1 MRKLATIRV
10 VNDLKP
16 IAGADLIELAI
27 VDGWKCVVKKGD
39 FAVGSPVI
47 YCEIDSFLPIRDEF
61 EFLRKSSYRKLESQE
76 GFRLR
81 TMKLRGQVSQG
92 LLLNT
97 TLLGRPFEVGEDV
110 SAELGIIKYDPPLP
124 TSLGGNVSGPF
135 PAYISKTDEERVQN
149 LANDYHTFFH
159 KPFTVSEK
167 IDGTSFTAFLNN
179 GIFGV
184 CGRNW
189 ELAESE
195 QNSHWRVARMLN
207 IQDRLASI
215 TRSYALQGELVGP
228 GIQGNRYRLKTL
240 ELYLFNIFDIEHSSY
255 VDKETFEQLC
265 SQLDLKSVPKIG
277 VFEVPKS
284 TDEILS
290 FAEGSSLINSNT
302 DREGLVWVHGSGNSR
317 ISFKTISNRFLTK
330 YDE

>member
-1 MRKLATIRV
+1 MRKLATIRI

-16 IAGADLIELAI
+16 IEGADLIELAI

-39 FAVGSPVI
+39 FTVGSPVI

-61 EFLRKSSYRKLESQE
+61 EFLRKSSYRKLESHE

-81 TMKLRGQVSQG
+81 TMRLRGQVSQG

-97 TLLGRPFEVGEDV
+97 TLLGRPFEIGEDV
-110 SAELGIIKYDPPLP
+110 TGELGITKYDPPLP
-124 TSLGGNVSGPF
+124 TSLGGNVLGPF
-135 PAYISKTDEERVQN
+135 PTFISKTDEERIQN
-149 LANDYHTFFH
+149 LSNDYHSFFD
-159 KPFTVSEK
+159 KPFSVSEK

-195 QNSHWRVARMLN
+195 QNSHWRIARTLN
-207 IQDRLASI
+207 IHERLASI
-215 TRSYALQGELVGP
+215 SGSYALQGELVGP
-228 GIQGNRYRLKTL
+228 GIQGNRYKLKAL
-240 ELYLFNIFDIEHSSY
+240 ELYLFNIFDIQNSSY
-255 VDKETFEQLC
+255 VDKETFEQICGKLG
-265 SQLDLKSVPKIG
+265 LKSVPKIG
-277 VFEVPKS
+277 VFEVPHS
-284 TDEILS
+284 IDEILT
-290 FAEGSSLINSNT
+290 FAEGASLLNSNT
-302 DREGLVWVHGSGNSR
+302 EREGLVWVYGSGNSR